1 VRGRNTENRVIEE
14 VGKVAEYLGKR
25 HVIIKF
31 LHEEKHIVLQ
41 DIEKGRRKKE
51 ILDGVRVF
59 VAIVA

>member
-1 VRGRNTENRVIEE
+1 MIEE
-14 VGKVAEYLGKR
+14 VGKVAEYLEKR

-31 LHEEKHIVLQ
+31 LHEEKHIVFQ